1 MLYIEL
7 MNQDKLS
14 KAFSDRNRIK
24 ILKFLSEGP
33 QNVSSVAEKLN
44 VEENLAS
51 HHLRVLASIGF
62 LKNSKK
68 GREVFYKINDTKF
81 ISFIKDLK
89 KNPTFKEI
97 LIKSLEE

>member
-7 MNQDKLS
+7 MNQERIS

-24 ILKFLSEGP
+24 ILKYLSDGA
-33 QNVSSVAEKLN
+33 QNVSSVADKLN

-68 GREVFYKINDTKF
+68 GREVFYRLNETKF
-81 ISFIKDLK
+81 VSLLKDLK
-89 KNPTFKEI
+89 KNPAFKDI
-97 LIKSLEE
+97 LVKALED